1 MMALLMARDAADKA
15 LKAALAAIDY
25 HGHTYA
31 LEDAKLMLQDVIS
44 QLNGEIKALKPERP
58 IYAKDVAR

>member
-1 MMALLMARDAADKA
+1 MGALILTRDAAEKA
-15 LKAALAAIDY
+15 LKAALSAVEY

-31 LEDAKLMLQDVIS
+31 LADAISMLRDVIS

-58 IYAKDVAR
+58 IYSKVAGQ

>member
-1 MMALLMARDAADKA
+1 MMTLIPARDAAEKA
-15 LKAALAAIDY
+15 LKAILAAIEY

-31 LEDAKLMLQDVIS
+31 LEDARLMLMDVIS

-58 IYAKDVAR
+58 IYSKVAGQ